1 MRKYHPRGQISHWSL
16 QSLLLLLL
24 GQFLGLLL
32 LVVLSLALLYLLES
46 LLKLSHA
53 LLLLCKLASP
63 YLACEI
69 IGNLGLLA
77 SPDDGHLPCVLFL
90 GLLLGE
96 TVDTLGSVALSRC
109 VGRAG
114 SHFLI
119 ES

>member
-1 MRKYHPRGQISHWSL
+1 MSL

-63 YLACEI
+63 YLASEI
-69 IGNLGLLA
+69 IRNLDLLA

-90 GLLLGE
+90 GFLLGE
-96 TVDTLGSVALSRC
+96 TIDTLGSVALCGC
-109 VGRAG
+109 VGGPG
-114 SHFLI
+114 SHILI

>member
-1 MRKYHPRGQISHWSL
+1 MSL
-16 QSLLLLLL
+16 QSLFLLLL

-46 LLKLSHA
+46 LLKLSHTF
-53 LLLLCKLASP
+53 LLLCKLASP
-63 YLACEI
+63 YLASEI

-77 SPDDGHLPCVLFL
+77 SPDERHLPCVLFL
-90 GLLLGE
+90 GLFLGE
-96 TVDTLGSVALSRC
+96 TVDALGSVALSRC

-114 SHFLI
+114 SHILI